1 MVWQTAGLRQAV
13 VWQAAAEGV
22 WRWGWQ
28 RKKPAAAF
36 RQIRRAQALACCG
49 VKAKLSRRPMWA
61 YRCRRKRKRGGQF
74 RIYCA
79 FAKTIR
85 RRSGIVNRRFGLVFS
100 GGARAGLSH
109 MNFGEL
115 DRMLMRKPSSQPA
128 LLSLPRIEPRLD
140 SNRAKFS
147 AGFAQQ
153 IVAALFAPGPVPP
166 PDDSHFACC
175 GQTRSVPRFL

>member
-1 MVWQTAGLRQAV
+1 
-13 VWQAAAEGV
+13 
-22 WRWGWQ
+22 
-28 RKKPAAAF
+28 
-36 RQIRRAQALACCG
+36 
-49 VKAKLSRRPMWA
+49 
-61 YRCRRKRKRGGQF
+61 
-74 RIYCA
+74 
-79 FAKTIR
+79 
-85 RRSGIVNRRFGLVFS
+85 
-100 GGARAGLSH
+100 

-166 PDDSHFACC
+166 PDGSHFACC
-175 GQTRSVPRFL
+175 GQARSVARFL